1 VHKRWIKQTIDDAK
15 SGHKHVTLQKMQSH
29 KGNMKQFLQQ
39 RLKQLA
45 LVKQYPELGN
55 KSQKSIFNL
64 TLFRIKNL
72 ELYQNG

>member
-1 VHKRWIKQTIDDAK
+1 
-15 SGHKHVTLQKMQSH
+15 MQSH